1 MSTNFNDPSA
11 QQQVNLILRDYLT
24 QSQIDALLQRWL
36 PYPELSVRVMQNCI
50 ADIVSEFPKL
60 RAHRSAIRQGFWH
73 IINGTAPNLQND
85 ALQVKKK
92 NASPTVNAFYECIE
106 HLANTFDAPNQSV
119 FFQKLHQ
126 EILSDRKLKKYGI
139 NIQAFLNQKHPDV
152 PDDSRVLNR
161 IIQQAYVVLC
171 EMIGPV
177 EADKRLYQVVAN
189 LKQTYDADVVE
200 ALV

>member
-85 ALQVKKK
+85 ALQVKKEK
-92 NASPTVNAFYECIE
+92 CVPTDNVFYECIE
-106 HLANTFDAPNQSV
+106 YLANTFDAPNQHV
-119 FFQKLHQ
+119 FFKNCTRN
-126 EILSDRKLKKYGI
+126 SVR
-139 NIQAFLNQKHPDV
+139 
-152 PDDSRVLNR
+152 S
-161 IIQQAYVVLC
+161 
-171 EMIGPV
+171 
-177 EADKRLYQVVAN
+177 
-189 LKQTYDADVVE
+189 
-200 ALV
+200 